1 MSEDI
6 KKPWF
11 MFNKNIEDEDN
22 DELPYEDDFLST
34 DTDSDSDFDFDDLAS
49 DLLDKAENM
58 ARVMPECAEVL
69 GNCIIYNMEEEN
81 FARAKYYYERLRK
94 IDIALYGTKASFMAL
109 IKYEMTDPIKNE
121 VSLRRYMS
129 EFKEK
134 FAKNEEPYVRE
145 ALLEQCLGNDGKAH
159 EVLTEAIKNAVNP
172 VNAYTMLAK
181 IELDQKEYEDCRK
194 TVINALSS
202 TAKEESK
209 LAALMSLYYVMSYES
224 ELEDRMASEER
235 INPQDFDKVIN
246 DYEEL
251 LKSFGRNIH
260 EEQIKER
267 IGLLRFWRY
276 RYENQKED

>member
-6 KKPWF
+6 KNNPYF
-11 MFNKNIEDEDN
+11 MFGNDTNERS

-34 DTDSDSDFDFDDLAS
+34 DTDSEFDFDDLAS

-69 GNCIIYNMEEEN
+69 GNCIIYNLEEEN
-81 FARAKYYYERLRK
+81 FARAKYYYEHLKRL
-94 IDIALYGTKASFMAL
+94 DTSLYGVKAYIAL

-121 VSLRRYMS
+121 ASLRRYMS

-145 ALLEQCLGNDGKAH
+145 ALLEQCLGNDDKAH

-202 TAKEESK
+202 TAKEESM
-209 LAALMSLYYVMSYES
+209 LAALMSL
-224 ELEDRMASEER
+224 
-235 INPQDFDKVIN
+235 
-246 DYEEL
+246 
-251 LKSFGRNIH
+251 
-260 EEQIKER
+260 
-267 IGLLRFWRY
+267 
-276 RYENQKED
+276 

>member
-6 KKPWF
+6 KNNPYF
-11 MFNKNIEDEDN
+11 MFGNDTNERS

-34 DTDSDSDFDFDDLAS
+34 DTDSEFDFDDLAS

-69 GNCIIYNMEEEN
+69 GNCIIYNLEEEN
-81 FARAKYYYERLRK
+81 FARAKYYYEHLKRL
-94 IDIALYGTKASFMAL
+94 DTSLYGVKAYIAL

-121 VSLRRYMS
+121 ASLRRYMS

-145 ALLEQCLGNDGKAH
+145 ALLEQCLGNDDKAH

-202 TAKEESK
+202 TAKEESM

-235 INPQDFDKVIN
+235 INPQDFDKVIK

>member
-1 MSEDI
+1 MSEDN

-11 MFNKNIEDEDN
+11 MSDKDTEEYN

-58 ARVMPECAEVL
+58 ARVLPECAEVL
-69 GNCIIYNMEEEN
+69 GNCIIYNMEEWN
-81 FARAKYYYERLRK
+81 FARAKYYYEHLKK
-94 IDIALYGTKASFMAL
+94 IDTSLYGTKAYMAL

-121 VSLRRYMS
+121 VSLRSYIS
-129 EFKEK
+129 AFKNRLP
-134 FAKNEEPYVRE
+134 KNEEPYVRE
-145 ALLEQCLGNDGKAH
+145 ALLEQYLGNHGKAR
-159 EVLTEAIKNAVNP
+159 EVLTEAIKNDVNP

-202 TAKEESK
+202 TAKEESM

-235 INPQDFDKVIN
+235 
-246 DYEEL
+246 L

>member
-1 MSEDI
+1 MSENN

-11 MFNKNIEDEDN
+11 MFDKDTEEYN

-69 GNCIIYNMEEEN
+69 GNCIIYNLEEEN
-81 FARAKYYYERLRK
+81 FARAKYYYEHLKRL
-94 IDIALYGTKASFMAL
+94 DTSLYGVKAYIAL
-109 IKYEMTDPIKNE
+109 IKFLMSDPTKNE
-121 VSLRRYMS
+121 ATLRRYMS

-134 FAKNEEPYVRE
+134 YPKNEEAYVRE
-145 ALLEQCLGNDGKAH
+145 GILEQCLGNDCKAH

-224 ELEDRMASEER
+224 ELEDRMASGER

-251 LKSFGRNIH
+251 LKSFSRNIY